1 MAQALRKKASVSG
14 TRGQGGDNADK
25 IAERT
30 PLSCILI
37 GSEAQ
42 DRGDLPETVAA
53 MRRATAIPEPVY
65 EFSQCYSTHQLWGEF
80 YIPLPRR
87 PPPASFAFAP
97 PNPIFR
103 RSRTMGSQDHASARR
118 GRQPWE
124 QMAQTYA
131 WVLEQDFA
139 DMALKNEETVQWIR
153 KQQERDLRREQMS
166 RTARAACGARELME
180 FVDGFV
186 VEVDGCRRIEE
197 TWRAAMQWHAEAEKM
212 VQDEVRRLQEARAE
226 AERCRLAYQRRNA
239 EDEAREARRRERE
252 RERARIARG
261 EVEKKAWQA
270 YEKRWAAIAT
280 STGPSAQE
288 QLTFESIPWPM
299 VSQPHKVEDIT
310 PARVA
315 MFLLSP
321 MHSEGQSKKERVRAA
336 LRRWHPDRF
345 GRTLGRVNDQDRVAV
360 EQGAGI
366 IICQE
371 WPYNT
376 RLGHEGINSVLSGT
390 EPNVQY

>member
-1 MAQALRKKASVSG
+1 
-14 TRGQGGDNADK
+14 
-25 IAERT
+25 
-30 PLSCILI
+30 
-37 GSEAQ
+37 
-42 DRGDLPETVAA
+42 
-53 MRRATAIPEPVY
+53 
-65 EFSQCYSTHQLWGEF
+65 
-80 YIPLPRR
+80 
-87 PPPASFAFAP
+87 
-97 PNPIFR
+97 
-103 RSRTMGSQDHASARR
+103 
-118 GRQPWE
+118 
-124 QMAQTYA
+124 MAQTYA

-226 AERCRLAYQRRNA
+226 AER
-239 EDEAREARRRERE
+239 
-252 RERARIARG
+252 
-261 EVEKKAWQA
+261 
-270 YEKRWAAIAT
+270 
-280 STGPSAQE
+280 
-288 QLTFESIPWPM
+288 FESIPWPM

-310 PARVA
+310 PARMA

-360 EQGAGI
+360 ERGAGI
-366 IICQE
+366 IVRC
-371 WPYNT
+371 
-376 RLGHEGINSVLSGT
+376 LNSLLEAT
-390 EPNVQY
+390 T